1 MPTPR
6 CTWSDGCRR
15 RTTHASGRCHDHRMT
30 AAPPVAPSDGAAS
43 VDHPEAE
50 QGLWPAVVDD
60 APRVFT
66 NATAPRRERRVTYR
80 PAVPPL
86 IAVRS
91 PQLSA
96 ATEVL
101 AREAARVLRTADADL
116 TGPAAIPL
124 LRSESSASSK
134 VEHIDVEQRDIAR
147 ALAGLPVRQRAAVEV
162 ANNLNA
168 VQRALS
174 NAHED
179 LTTDTIRAIHRAL
192 LPDERFAGRIRTT
205 QNWIGGSDHSP
216 HRARHIPPDPLRV
229 DSLLTDLLAFMSRT
243 DVDPVAH
250 AAITHAQYE
259 TIHPF
264 EDGNGRTG
272 RALTHLLLR
281 RHGVTVNGVAP
292 LSIAFLGRA
301 DDYLD
306 ALRTYE
312 DGDIDGYVLHFAEAC
327 MTAARATRALSEELD
342 LQLQEWRENAAVA
355 GARADSVIHRIV
367 PDLISRPVTDAA
379 TTAQRHGVARQTAAA
394 ALAELEQAGILNRTT
409 AARNHQVFEATAVFT
424 AIEGVEQMVVDGE
437 LV

>member
-1 MPTPR
+1 M
-6 CTWSDGCRR
+6 
-15 RTTHASGRCHDHRMT
+15 A
-30 AAPPVAPSDGAAS
+30 
-43 VDHPEAE
+43 
-50 QGLWPAVVDD
+50 QDD
-60 APRVFT
+60 AET
-66 NATAPRRERRVTYR
+66 ITERALT
-80 PAVPPL
+80 
-86 IAVRS
+86 
-91 PQLSA
+91 
-96 ATEVL
+96 
-101 AREAARVLRTADADL
+101 RVL
-116 TGPAAIPL
+116 GY
-124 LRSESSASSK
+124 
-134 VEHIDVEQRDIAR
+134 
-147 ALAGLPVRQRAAVEV
+147 
-162 ANNLNA
+162 
-168 VQRALS
+168 
-174 NAHED
+174 
-179 LTTDTIRAIHRAL
+179 
-192 LPDERFAGRIRTT
+192 
-205 QNWIGGSDHSP
+205 
-216 HRARHIPPDPLRV
+216 
-229 DSLLTDLLAFMSRT
+229 
-243 DVDPVAH
+243 VDPVAH

-409 AARNHQVFEATAVFT
+409 AARNHQIFEATAVFT

-437 LV
+437 LG